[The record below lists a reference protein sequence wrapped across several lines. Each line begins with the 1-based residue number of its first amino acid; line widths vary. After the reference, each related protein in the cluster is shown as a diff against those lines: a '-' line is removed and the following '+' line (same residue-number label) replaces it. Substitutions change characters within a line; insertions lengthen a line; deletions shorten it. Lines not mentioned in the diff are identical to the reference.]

1 MAEDCVFCKIIAGEI
16 PGNIIYQD
24 EDIIAFPDISP
35 AAPVHLLVIS
45 RRHIPSLLE
54 LTEAETELVGKMV
67 LVANRLAGEQGIA
80 EDGYRLVVN
89 CGPNGGQVVPHL
101 HVHILGGG
109 KLGRMG

>member
-1 MAEDCVFCKIIAGEI
+1 MAEDCIFCKIIAGEI
-16 PGNIIYQD
+16 PGNFIYQD

-45 RRHIPSLLE
+45 RKHIPSLLE

-67 LVANRLAGEQGIA
+67 LMANRLAGEQGIA

-89 CGPNGGQVVPHL
+89 SGPNGGQVVPHL

>member
-1 MAEDCVFCKIIAGEI
+1 MAEDCIFCKIIAGEI
-16 PGNIIYQD
+16 PSDIIYQD

-45 RRHIPSLLE
+45 RKHIPSLLE
-54 LTEAETELVGKMV
+54 LTEAETELMGKMV

-80 EDGYRLVVN
+80 GDGYRLVVN